1 MKKYLALALIAA
13 LAAFA
18 APSFAGMTGDNNNY
32 IVNSDNGG
40 YTWTSDDNSKEIN
53 SLTINSGANLTMV
66 SNAVVNGTNA
76 AISGADSESSI
87 ITGAGVND
95 FYGIS
100 NIRDLDIIA
109 DKGTTNIHIGAAL
122 KDAIN
127 TDAVSLTMSGVIS
140 SNIANELQYVKVAP
154 QIVKNRDEATPT
166 TIGSANI
173 TIDNATVG
181 HSLFG
186 GPLAISGIGHNLKI
200 TNSEIVINGTSQV
213 GRAVYAGGGVWGNN
227 NATHVE
233 NATIIVNG
241 GTIGASGDRL
251 ADKPTEAGYI
261 YGGGLVEASGGSDGS
276 GSMAT
281 VGTAT
286 IIINGGSVEGVRGGG
301 RIERKDADKDTFEGG
316 DATKVDN
323 VEISV
328 VGDAGLNAI
337 GSGGIEV
344 GGTLVDSNDT
354 DAPLTDE
361 VISSVTNAKVTL
373 QNIENANVSYEISG
387 MGADKR
393 AALELRN
400 VNGSL
405 GEVDFFK
412 TVGVDPN
419 TSVSL
424 TSLNKDGETPQI
436 ALVGDWRSASGVQE
450 FNLDE
455 MIKVSGKTADDL
467 FLNADSPVY
476 DPAETGIT
484 SLTRNAD
491 GSFRAT
497 VDRPAG
503 TSGGGGGGCS
513 AGFGALALLA
523 ALPLIRMRKK

>member
-1 MKKYLALALIAA
+1 ML
-13 LAAFA
+13 
-18 APSFAGMTGDNNNY
+18 NH
-32 IVNSDNGG
+32 
-40 YTWTSDDNSKEIN
+40 
-53 SLTINSGANLTMV
+53 
-66 SNAVVNGTNA
+66 
-76 AISGADSESSI
+76 
-87 ITGAGVND
+87 
-95 FYGIS
+95 
-100 NIRDLDIIA
+100 DIIPVVPK
-109 DKGTTNIHIGAAL
+109 KG
-122 KDAIN
+122 
-127 TDAVSLTMSGVIS
+127 S
-140 SNIANELQYVKVAP
+140 
-154 QIVKNRDEATPT
+154 
-166 TIGSANI
+166 
-173 TIDNATVG
+173 
-181 HSLFG
+181 
-186 GPLAISGIGHNLKI
+186 
-200 TNSEIVINGTSQV
+200 
-213 GRAVYAGGGVWGNN
+213 
-227 NATHVE
+227 
-233 NATIIVNG
+233 
-241 GTIGASGDRL
+241 IGASGDDL
-251 ADKPTEAGYI
+251 TDKPTENGYI

-276 GSMAT
+276 GSTAT

-301 RIERKDADKDTFEGG
+301 RIERETATDEGFTG
-316 DATKVDN
+316 GEATKVDNVEISVVGDAGLNAIGSGGIEVGGTLDN

-354 DAPLTDE
+354 GAPLTDE
-361 VISSVTNAKVTL
+361 VISPVTNAKVTL
-373 QNIENANVSYEISG
+373 QNIENANFSYEISG
-387 MGADKR
+387 MGAEDT

-405 GEVDFFK
+405 GDVDFFQ

-419 TSVSL
+419 TSVLL
-424 TSLNKDGETPQI
+424 TSVTGKEDAQPKI
-436 ALVGDWRSASGVQE
+436 ALVGDWRDTSGVQE

-467 FLNADSPVY
+467 FSNADSPVY

>member
-18 APSFAGMTGDNNNY
+18 APAMADMTDNGSNNY
-32 IVNSDNGG
+32 TVESD
-40 YTWTSDDNSKEIN
+40 YTWNTGTDNSKEIN
-53 SLTINSGANLTMV
+53 SLTISDGATLTMIDQ
-66 SNAVVNGTNA
+66 AVVNGINA
-76 AISGADSESSI
+76 TISSSGSGSK
-87 ITGAGVND
+87 ITGEGVND

-100 NIRDLDIIA
+100 SIRDLDIIA

-122 KDAIN
+122 KDATN
-127 TDAVSLTMSGVIS
+127 TDAVSLTMSGVTS

-344 GGTLVDSNDT
+344 GGELVNSDDT
-354 DAPLTDE
+354 DAALRDE
-361 VISSVTNAKVTL
+361 VISSVTNAKVTI

-387 MGADKR
+387 MGADET

-405 GEVDFFK
+405 GDVDFFQ

-419 TSVSL
+419 TSVAL
-424 TSLNKDGETPQI
+424 TSVTGKEDAQPEI
-436 ALVGDWRSASGVQE
+436 ALVGDWRDTSGVQE

-455 MIKVSGKTADDL
+455 MIKVSGKTADEL
-467 FLNADSPVY
+467 FSNADSPVY